1 VTTSAVN
8 ASPTPRSRRWLRWLV
23 AVSIVGVVLAAVA
36 WQTRERWLAGMI
48 HAWVVNE
55 PVERADAVFILG
67 GGAQFRSFEAV
78 RLHRE
83 GHAAKVLFPH
93 IKPGPDEP
101 GSAVSRETVLIGK
114 VLDHHTIPAA
124 AREEIGRDVT
134 STRDEIA
141 ALRAWADGAQAR
153 VVIVP
158 TDPFHTRRL
167 KALAGAHFAGS
178 ATRVLVTVVDP
189 PGYRWQEW
197 WRDEHGF
204 LSFQNELLKGVL
216 NAFR

>member
-1 VTTSAVN
+1 MSL
-8 ASPTPRSRRWLRWLV
+8 SPTATRLRVSRWLKWL
-23 AVSIVGVVLAAVA
+23 ALTALVGALLAGIA
-36 WQTRERWLAGMI
+36 WQTRERWLAWAI
-48 HAWVVNE
+48 EAWVVNE

-78 RLHRE
+78 RLHRD
-83 GHAAKVLFPH
+83 GHASKVLFPH
-93 IKPGPDEP
+93 IKPGADEP
-101 GSAVSRETVLIGK
+101 DAAVSRETILIGK
-114 VLDHHTIPAA
+114 VLDHHAIPAD
-124 AREEIGRDVT
+124 AREEIGQNVT

-141 ALRAWADGAQAR
+141 ALRVWADHTQAR
-153 VVIVP
+153 AVLVP

-167 KALAGAHFAGS
+167 KALARTHFAGS

-197 WRDEHGF
+197 WRDEQGF
-204 LSFQNELLKGVL
+204 LAFQNELLKGVL

>member
-1 VTTSAVN
+1 MTAVN
-8 ASPTPRSRRWLRWLV
+8 PAPAPRFRRWLRWLV
-23 AVSIVGVVLAAVA
+23 AASVVAVVLAAVV
-36 WQTRERWLAGMI
+36 WRTRERWLAGMI

-83 GHAAKVLFPH
+83 GHAAKVLYPH

-101 GSAVSRETVLIGK
+101 DARVSRETELIGK
-114 VLDHHTIPAA
+114 VLDHHAVLPI

-141 ALRAWADGAQAR
+141 ALRVWADRAQAR
-153 VVIVP
+153 LVLVP

-167 KALAGAHFAGS
+167 KALTRTLFTGS

-197 WRDEHGF
+197 WRDEQGF
-204 LSFQNELLKGVL
+204 LAFQNELLKGVL